1 MAEIN
6 YRIILKIIGVLLW
19 LEAASMLMPLGISIY
34 YGENDT
40 TAFLITIGIAAVIG
54 SILFFQYPNTERKTL
69 GKRDGIMV
77 VSLCWIC
84 FSLLGSLP
92 FILSGAVENMAE
104 AFFETV
110 SGVTGT
116 GASIITDV
124 EKLPHGILL
133 WRSLIQWLGGLG
145 IILLTLAILPL
156 INSGG
161 SMQLFNA
168 ETTGI
173 MNDKLGPRIGQ
184 TAKLLWTTYL
194 GLTIVLILSLIHIS
208 EPTRPY

>member
-1 MAEIN
+1 
-6 YRIILKIIGVLLW
+6 
-19 LEAASMLMPLGISIY
+19 MLMPLGISIY

-116 GASIITDV
+116 GTPG
-124 EKLPHGILL
+124 EKRDTPQGRNGTGQRI
-133 WRSLIQWLGGLG
+133 WRCYRVFPKQR
-145 IILLTLAILPL
+145 
-156 INSGG
+156 
-161 SMQLFNA
+161 F
-168 ETTGI
+168 
-173 MNDKLGPRIGQ
+173 
-184 TAKLLWTTYL
+184 
-194 GLTIVLILSLIHIS
+194 
-208 EPTRPY
+208 

>member
-104 AFFETV
+104 AVF
-110 SGVTGT
+110 
-116 GASIITDV
+116 
-124 EKLPHGILL
+124 
-133 WRSLIQWLGGLG
+133 
-145 IILLTLAILPL
+145 
-156 INSGG
+156 
-161 SMQLFNA
+161 
-168 ETTGI
+168 
-173 MNDKLGPRIGQ
+173 
-184 TAKLLWTTYL
+184 
-194 GLTIVLILSLIHIS
+194 
-208 EPTRPY
+208 

>member
-84 FSLLGSLP
+84 FSLLALCLLFYPG
-92 FILSGAVENMAE
+92 LSKIWPKRFLKQYPVLQE
-104 AFFETV
+104 
-110 SGVTGT
+110 
-116 GASIITDV
+116 
-124 EKLPHGILL
+124 
-133 WRSLIQWLGGLG
+133 R
-145 IILLTLAILPL
+145 
-156 INSGG
+156 
-161 SMQLFNA
+161 
-168 ETTGI
+168 
-173 MNDKLGPRIGQ
+173 GP
-184 TAKLLWTTYL
+184 A
-194 GLTIVLILSLIHIS
+194 
-208 EPTRPY
+208 